1 MVETITPFRA
11 DHVGSL
17 LRPPELLRAREEHQ
31 QGTLSAESLREIE
44 DRCIRAVAKLQEEIG
59 LQGIT
64 DGEYR
69 RTIWHADFLR
79 QIEGVSVKEGVA
91 ASGGVVRKF
100 QSGGQEIER
109 SPTRFCTTGRLK
121 HSRGIETDN
130 FKYLAAVTSR
140 TPKQCIPSP
149 TILHMRGGRD
159 AVDKKAYPDMDLFYS
174 DLAQVY
180 REEIRALAELGCT
193 YLQLDDPNLAYLCDE
208 KMRESVRQIGE
219 DPNQLPRTYAKLIND
234 CIKDRPANMTVCMH
248 ICRGNFRSAWA
259 AEGGYDPV
267 AEILF
272 NEFKLDGFFLEYDS
286 PRAGSF
292 SPLRFVPKDKK
303 IVLGL
308 VTTKTGEMET
318 ADKIERRI
326 DEAARYVPLETAGA
340 EPSVRFFQHGFGQQH
355 HCRCRDREAVFSRR
369 RRPQSLGMKQKRRQK
384 PKGRLHS

>member
-1 MVETITPFRA
+1 MVEQIAPFRA

-17 LRPPELLRAREEHQ
+17 LRPPELLRAREQRQ
-31 QGTLSAESLREIE
+31 QETISSEALRAIE
-44 DRCIRAVAKLQEEIG
+44 NRCIRDVAKLQEEIG

-79 QIEGVSVKEGVA
+79 QIEGVTVKEGLAEGAGVA
-91 ASGGVVRKF
+91 RRF
-100 QSGGQEIER
+100 QSGGEEIER
-109 SPTRFCTTGRLK
+109 SPTRFFTRGRLK
-121 HSRGIETDN
+121 RSRSLETDN
-130 FKYLAAVTSR
+130 FKYLASVTSR
-140 TPKQCIPSP
+140 TPKLCIPSP

-159 AVDKKAYPDMDLFYS
+159 AVDKKAYPDMDGFFAN
-174 DLAQVY
+174 LAQVY
-180 REEIRALAELGCT
+180 REEIRGLAELGCT
-193 YLQLDDPNLAYLCDE
+193 YLQLDDPNMAYLCDE
-208 KMRESVRQIGE
+208 KMRESVRNIGE
-219 DPNQLPRTYAKLIND
+219 DPNQLPRTYVKLIND
-234 CIKDRPANMTVCMH
+234 CIAERPANMIVCMH

-318 ADKIERRI
+318 ADDLKRRI
-326 DEAARYVPLETAGA
+326 DQAAGYVPLEQLALSPQCGFSSTVLGNNITLEA
-340 EPSVRFFQHGFGQQH
+340 EIAKLSLVVRVASEVWG
-355 HCRCRDREAVFSRR
+355 
-369 RRPQSLGMKQKRRQK
+369 
-384 PKGRLHS
+384 

>member
-1 MVETITPFRA
+1 MSEKIAPFRA

-17 LRPPELLRAREEHQ
+17 LRPPELLSAREQHQ
-31 QGTLSAESLREIE
+31 GGTLSSASLREIE
-44 DRCIRAVAKLQEEIG
+44 DRCIRDVAKLQEEIG

-91 ASGGVVRKF
+91 DGAGVGRKF

-109 SPTRFCTTGRLK
+109 SPTRFYTTGHLER
-121 HSRGIETDN
+121 SRGIETDN
-130 FKYLAAVTSR
+130 FKYLASVTTR
-140 TPKQCIPSP
+140 TPKLCIPSP

-159 AVDKKAYPDMDLFYS
+159 AVDKQAYPDMDRFYS

-193 YLQLDDPNLAYLCDE
+193 YLQLDDPNMAYLCDE
-208 KMRESVRQIGE
+208 KMRESVRRIGE
-219 DPNQLPRTYAKLIND
+219 DPNQLPHIYAKLIND
-234 CIKDRPANMTVCMH
+234 CIADRPANMTVCMH

-292 SPLRFVPKDKK
+292 SPLRFVPNQKK

-308 VTTKTGEMET
+308 VTTKSGEMET
-318 ADKIERRI
+318 ADQLKRRI
-326 DEAARYVPLETAGA
+326 DEAAQYVPLEQLALSPQCGFSSTVLGNNISVDA
-340 EPSVRFFQHGFGQQH
+340 EVRKL
-355 HCRCRDREAVFSRR
+355 
-369 RRPQSLGMKQKRRQK
+369 SLVVRVASEVWG
-384 PKGRLHS
+384 

>member
-1 MVETITPFRA
+1 MSEKIAPFRA

-17 LRPPELLRAREEHQ
+17 LRPPELLSAREQHQ
-31 QGTLSAESLREIE
+31 GGTLSSASLREIE
-44 DRCIRAVAKLQEEIG
+44 DRCIRDVAKLQEEIG

-91 ASGGVVRKF
+91 DGAGVARKF

-109 SPTRFCTTGRLK
+109 SPTRFYTTGRLER
-121 HSRGIETDN
+121 SRGIETDN
-130 FKYLAAVTSR
+130 FKYLASVTTR
-140 TPKQCIPSP
+140 TPKLCIPSP

-159 AVDKKAYPDMDLFYS
+159 AVDKQAYPDMDRFYS

-193 YLQLDDPNLAYLCDE
+193 YLQLDDPNMAYLCDE
-208 KMRESVRQIGE
+208 KMRESVRRIGE
-219 DPNQLPRTYAKLIND
+219 DPNQLPRIYAKLIND
-234 CIKDRPANMTVCMH
+234 CIADRPANMTVCMH

-267 AEILF
+267 AETLF

-292 SPLRFVPKDKK
+292 SPLRFVPKQKK

-308 VTTKTGEMET
+308 VTTKSGEMET
-318 ADKIERRI
+318 ADQLKRRI
-326 DEAARYVPLETAGA
+326 DEAAQYVPLEQLALSPQCGFSSTVLGNNISVDA
-340 EPSVRFFQHGFGQQH
+340 EVAKLSLVVRVASEVWG
-355 HCRCRDREAVFSRR
+355 
-369 RRPQSLGMKQKRRQK
+369 
-384 PKGRLHS
+384 

>member
-1 MVETITPFRA
+1 MTSRTPPFRA
-11 DHVGSL
+11 DHVGSM
-17 LRPPELLRAREEHQ
+17 LRPPELVRAREQHQ
-31 QGTLSAESLREIE
+31 QGTLSAAALRAIE
-44 DRCIRAVAKLQEEIG
+44 DRSIRDVAKLQEEIG

-79 QIEGVSVKEGVA
+79 QIEGVRIEQGVA
-91 ASGGVVRKF
+91 ADGGVIRKF

-109 SPTRFCTTGRLK
+109 SPTRFFTTRHLER
-121 HSRGIETDN
+121 SRGIETDN
-130 FKYLAAVTSR
+130 FKYLASVTTR
-140 TPKQCIPSP
+140 TPKLCIPSP

-159 AVDKKAYPDMDLFYS
+159 AVDKQTYPDMEAFFS

-180 REEIRALAELGCT
+180 REEIRALADRGCT
-193 YLQLDDPNLAYLCDE
+193 YLQLDDPNMAYICDE

-219 DPNQLPRTYAKLIND
+219 NPEQLPRTYAKLINES
-234 CIKDRPANMTVCMH
+234 IKDRPANMKVCMH

-292 SPLRFVPKDKK
+292 SPLRFVPKDRK

-308 VTTKTGEMET
+308 VTSKTGEMEN
-318 ADKIERRI
+318 AEELKRRI
-326 DEAARYVPLETAGA
+326 DEAARYVPLEQLALSPQCGFSSTVLGNNISLDAEIAKLSLVVRVAG
-340 EPSVRFFQHGFGQQH
+340 EVWG
-355 HCRCRDREAVFSRR
+355 
-369 RRPQSLGMKQKRRQK
+369 
-384 PKGRLHS
+384 

>member
-1 MVETITPFRA
+1 MSTETPPFRA

-17 LRPPELLRAREEHQ
+17 LRPPELLRARDERQ
-31 QGTLSAESLREIE
+31 QGNISAEALRAIE
-44 DRCIRAVAKLQEEIG
+44 DRAIRDGAKLQEEIG

-79 QIEGVSVKEGVA
+79 QIEGVTVQEGVA
-91 ASGGVVRKF
+91 DAAGVARRF

-109 SPTRFCTTGRLK
+109 SPTRFCATGRLK
-121 HSRGIETDN
+121 RGHGIETDN
-130 FKYLAAVTSR
+130 FKYLASVTSR
-140 TPKQCIPSP
+140 TPKLCIPSP

-159 AVDKKAYPDMDLFYS
+159 AVDKKAYPDMEGFFS

-180 REEIRALAELGCT
+180 REEIRGLAELGCT
-193 YLQLDDPNLAYLCDE
+193 YLQLDDPNMAYLCDE
-208 KMRESVRQIGE
+208 TMRKGVRRIGE
-219 DPNQLPRTYAKLIND
+219 DPNELPRTYAKLIND
-234 CIKDRPANMTVCMH
+234 CIAERPPNMTVCMH

-292 SPLRFVPKDKK
+292 SPLRFVPKDKQ

-318 ADKIERRI
+318 ADEIKRRI
-326 DEAARYVPLETAGA
+326 DEAARYLPLDQLALSPQCGFSSTVLGNNITVEAEIAKLALVVRVAG
-340 EPSVRFFQHGFGQQH
+340 EVWG
-355 HCRCRDREAVFSRR
+355 
-369 RRPQSLGMKQKRRQK
+369 
-384 PKGRLHS
+384 

>member
-1 MVETITPFRA
+1 MVATLAPFRA

-17 LRPPELLRAREEHQ
+17 LRPPELLRAREQHQ
-31 QGTLSAESLREIE
+31 QGTLSAGSLREIE
-44 DRCIRAVAKLQEEIG
+44 DRCIRTVAKLQEEIG

-79 QIEGVSVKEGVA
+79 QIEGVSVQEGVA

-130 FKYLAAVTSR
+130 FKYLAGVTSR

-159 AVDKKAYPDMDLFYS
+159 AVDKKAYPDMDRFYS

-318 ADKIERRI
+318 ADEIERRI
-326 DEAARYVPLETAGA
+326 DEAARYVPLEQLALSPQCGFSSTVLGNNITVDA
-340 EPSVRFFQHGFGQQH
+340 EIAKLSLVV
-355 HCRCRDREAVFSRR
+355 AVARKVW
-369 RRPQSLGMKQKRRQK
+369 G
-384 PKGRLHS
+384 

>member
-1 MVETITPFRA
+1 MVEQIAPFRA

-17 LRPPELLRAREEHQ
+17 LRPPELLRAREQHQ
-31 QGTLSAESLREIE
+31 EGTLSADSLREVE
-44 DRCIRAVAKLQEEIG
+44 DRCIRDVAKLQEEIG

-91 ASGGVVRKF
+91 EGDGVARKF
-100 QSGGQEIER
+100 QSGDQEIER
-109 SPTRFCTTGRLK
+109 SPTRFYTTGSLK
-121 HSRGIETDN
+121 RSRGIETDN
-130 FKYLAAVTSR
+130 FKYLASVTSR
-140 TPKQCIPSP
+140 TAKLCIPSP
-149 TILHMRGGRD
+149 TILHMRGGRN
-159 AVDKKAYPDMDLFYS
+159 AVDKQAYPDMDRFYS

-193 YLQLDDPNLAYLCDE
+193 YLQLDDPNMAYLCDE
-208 KMRESVRQIGE
+208 KMREGVRRIGE
-219 DPNQLPRTYAKLIND
+219 DPNRLPRIYAKLIND
-234 CIKDRPANMTVCMH
+234 CIAERPPKMTVCMH

-292 SPLRFVPKDKK
+292 SPLRFVPKQKK

-308 VTTKTGEMET
+308 VTTKSGEMET
-318 ADKIERRI
+318 ADEIKRRI
-326 DEAARYVPLETAGA
+326 DEAAHYVPLEQLALSPQCGFSSTVLGNNISVNA
-340 EPSVRFFQHGFGQQH
+340 EI
-355 HCRCRDREAVFSRR
+355 AKL
-369 RRPQSLGMKQKRRQK
+369 SLVVQVARQVWD
-384 PKGRLHS
+384 

>member
-1 MVETITPFRA
+1 MTYERPPFRA

-17 LRPPELLRAREEHQ
+17 LRPPELLLAREKHAK
-31 QGTLSAESLREIE
+31 GDLSADGLREVE
-44 DRCIRAVAKLQEEIG
+44 DRSIRGVVKTQEDID

-69 RTIWHADFLR
+69 RTIWHADFLK
-79 QIEGVSVKEGVA
+79 QIDGVTVKEGVA
-91 ASGGVVRKF
+91 ATGGVARRF
-100 QSGGQEIER
+100 QSGEKEIDR
-109 SPTRFCTTGRLK
+109 SPTRFEITGRLK
-121 HSRGIETDN
+121 RSRGIETDN
-130 FKYLAAVTSR
+130 FKYLASVTNR
-140 TPKQCIPSP
+140 TPKLCIPSP

-159 AVDKKAYPDMDLFYS
+159 AIDKHAYPEMEDFYA

-180 REEIRALAELGCT
+180 REEIRALADLGCT

-208 KMRESVRQIGE
+208 KMREGVRHIGE
-219 DPNQLPRTYAKLIND
+219 DPNQLPRTYARLINE
-234 CIKDRPANMTVCMH
+234 CIKDRPDNMTVCMH

-292 SPLRFVPKDKK
+292 SPLRFVPSDKK

-308 VTTKTGEMET
+308 VTTKTGDLENAE
-318 ADKIERRI
+318 DIKRRI
-326 DEAARYVPLETAGA
+326 DEASRYVSLEQLALSPQCGFSSTVLGNNITVEA
-340 EPSVRFFQHGFGQQH
+340 EL
-355 HCRCRDREAVFSRR
+355 AKL
-369 RRPQSLGMKQKRRQK
+369 SLVINVAHEVWG
-384 PKGRLHS
+384 

>member
-1 MVETITPFRA
+1 MVETSAPFHA

-17 LRPPELLRAREEHQ
+17 LRPPELLRAREQHQ

-44 DRCIRAVAKLQEEIG
+44 DRCIRAVAKLQKEIG

-79 QIEGVSVKEGVA
+79 QIEGVSVQEGVA

-130 FKYLAAVTSR
+130 FKYLTAVTSR
-140 TPKQCIPSP
+140 TPKLCIPSP

-159 AVDKKAYPDMDLFYS
+159 AVDKKAYPDMERFYS
-174 DLAQVY
+174 GLAQVY
-180 REEIRALAELGCT
+180 GEEIRALSELGCT

-234 CIKDRPANMTVCMH
+234 CIKDHPANMTVCMH

-318 ADKIERRI
+318 ADKIEQRI
-326 DEAARYVPLETAGA
+326 DEAARYVPLEQLALSPQCGFSSTVLGNNITVDA
-340 EPSVRFFQHGFGQQH
+340 EIVKLSLVV
-355 HCRCRDREAVFSRR
+355 AVARKVW
-369 RRPQSLGMKQKRRQK
+369 G
-384 PKGRLHS
+384 

>member
-1 MVETITPFRA
+1 MVDIRKAPFRA

-17 LRPPELLRAREEHQ
+17 LRPQELLQARERRQKGE
-31 QGTLSAESLREIE
+31 LSAAALRQIE
-44 DRCIRAVAKLQEEIG
+44 DRCIRDVVKMQEDIG
-59 LQGIT
+59 LQSIT

-79 QIEGVSVKEGVA
+79 QINGVIVKEGVA
-91 ASGGVVRKF
+91 NESGVVRKF
-100 QSGGQEIER
+100 QSGDEEIER
-109 SPTRFCTTGRLK
+109 KPTRFEVAAGLERS
-121 HSRGIETDN
+121 HGIETDN
-130 FKYLAAVTSR
+130 FKYLASVTHR
-140 TPKQCIPSP
+140 TPKICIPSP

-159 AVDKKAYPDMDLFYS
+159 AIDRHAYPDMEGFYA
-174 DLAQVY
+174 DLARVY
-180 REEIRALAELGCT
+180 REEIRALSDLGCT

-208 KMRESVRQIGE
+208 KMREGVRHIGE
-219 DPNQLPRTYAKLIND
+219 DPNQLPRTYARLINE

-292 SPLRFVPKDKK
+292 SPLRFVPKDLK

-308 VTTKTGEMET
+308 VTSKTGDLES
-318 ADKIERRI
+318 ADDLKRRI
-326 DEAARYVPLETAGA
+326 DEASRYVPLDQIALSPQCGFSSTVLGNKLTVEA
-340 EPSVRFFQHGFGQQH
+340 EIAKLSLVVNVA
-355 HCRCRDREAVFSRR
+355 REVW
-369 RRPQSLGMKQKRRQK
+369 G
-384 PKGRLHS
+384 

>member
-1 MVETITPFRA
+1 MTPMRPPFRA

-17 LRPPELLRAREEHQ
+17 LRPPELLLAREKHQ
-31 QGTLSAESLREIE
+31 NGNLSSDGLRQIE
-44 DRCIRAVAKLQEEIG
+44 DCSIRDVVKIQEEMG

-79 QIEGVSVKEGVA
+79 QIEGVTVKEGVA
-91 ASGGVVRKF
+91 ATGGVARRF
-100 QSGGQEIER
+100 QSGEKEIER
-109 SPTRFCTTGRLK
+109 TPTRFEITGGLK
-121 HSRGIETDN
+121 RSHGIETDN
-130 FKYLAAVTSR
+130 FKYLASVTNR
-140 TPKQCIPSP
+140 TPKVCIPSP

-159 AVDKKAYPDMDLFYS
+159 AIDRHAYPEMESFYA
-174 DLAQVY
+174 DLARVY
-180 REEIRALAELGCT
+180 REEIRALANLGCT

-208 KMRESVRQIGE
+208 KMREGVRGIGE
-219 DPNQLPRTYAKLIND
+219 DPNQLPRTYARLINE
-234 CIKDRPANMTVCMH
+234 CIKDRPNNMTVCMH

-292 SPLRFVPKDKK
+292 SPLRFVPRDKK

-308 VTTKTGEMET
+308 VTTKTGDLEKAE
-318 ADKIERRI
+318 DIKRRI
-326 DEAARYVPLETAGA
+326 DEASRYVSLEQLALSPQCGFSSTVLGNNITVEA
-340 EPSVRFFQHGFGQQH
+340 ELAKLSLVVNVA
-355 HCRCRDREAVFSRR
+355 REVW
-369 RRPQSLGMKQKRRQK
+369 G
-384 PKGRLHS
+384 

>member
-1 MVETITPFRA
+1 MSTETPPFRA

-17 LRPPELLRAREEHQ
+17 LRPPELLRARDERQ
-31 QGTLSAESLREIE
+31 QGNISAEALRAIE
-44 DRCIRAVAKLQEEIG
+44 DRAIRDGAKLQEEIG

-79 QIEGVSVKEGVA
+79 QIEGVTVQEGVA
-91 ASGGVVRKF
+91 DAAGVARRF

-109 SPTRFCTTGRLK
+109 SPTRFCATGRLK
-121 HSRGIETDN
+121 RGHGIETDN
-130 FKYLAAVTSR
+130 FKYLASVTSR
-140 TPKQCIPSP
+140 TPKLCIPSP

-159 AVDKKAYPDMDLFYS
+159 AVDKKAYPDMEGFFS

-180 REEIRALAELGCT
+180 REEIRGLAELGCT
-193 YLQLDDPNLAYLCDE
+193 YLQLDDPNMAYLCDE
-208 KMRESVRQIGE
+208 TMREGVRRIGE
-219 DPNQLPRTYAKLIND
+219 DPNELPRTYAKLIND
-234 CIKDRPANMTVCMH
+234 CIAERPPNMTVCMH

-259 AEGGYDPV
+259 AAGGYDPV

-292 SPLRFVPKDKK
+292 SPLRFVPKDKQ

-318 ADKIERRI
+318 ADEIKRRI
-326 DEAARYVPLETAGA
+326 DEAARYLPLDQLALSPQCGFSSTVLGNNITVEAEIAKLALVVRVAG
-340 EPSVRFFQHGFGQQH
+340 EVWG
-355 HCRCRDREAVFSRR
+355 
-369 RRPQSLGMKQKRRQK
+369 
-384 PKGRLHS
+384 

>member
-1 MVETITPFRA
+1 MSEKIAPFRA

-17 LRPPELLRAREEHQ
+17 LRPPELLSAREQHQ
-31 QGTLSAESLREIE
+31 GGTLSSASLREIE
-44 DRCIRAVAKLQEEIG
+44 DRCIRDVAKLQEEIG

-91 ASGGVVRKF
+91 DGAGVARKF

-109 SPTRFCTTGRLK
+109 SPTRFYTTGRLER
-121 HSRGIETDN
+121 SRGIETDN
-130 FKYLAAVTSR
+130 FKYLASVTTR
-140 TPKQCIPSP
+140 TPKLCIPSP

-159 AVDKKAYPDMDLFYS
+159 AVDKQAYPDMDSFYS

-193 YLQLDDPNLAYLCDE
+193 YLQLDDPNMAYLCDE
-208 KMRESVRQIGE
+208 KMRESVRRIGE
-219 DPNQLPRTYAKLIND
+219 DPNQLPRIYAKLINN
-234 CIKDRPANMTVCMH
+234 CIADRPANMTVCMH

-267 AEILF
+267 AETLF

-292 SPLRFVPKDKK
+292 SPLRFVPKQKK
-303 IVLGL
+303 IVVGL
-308 VTTKTGEMET
+308 VTTKSGEMET
-318 ADKIERRI
+318 ADQLKRRI
-326 DEAARYVPLETAGA
+326 DEAAQYVPLEQLALSPQCGFSSTVLGNNISVDA
-340 EPSVRFFQHGFGQQH
+340 EVAKLSLVVRVASEVWG
-355 HCRCRDREAVFSRR
+355 
-369 RRPQSLGMKQKRRQK
+369 
-384 PKGRLHS
+384 

>member
-1 MVETITPFRA
+1 MDRTKPPFRA

-17 LRPPELLRAREEHQ
+17 LRPQELLRARERRQNGEI
-31 QGTLSAESLREIE
+31 SAGELRQVE
-44 DRCIRAVAKLQEEIG
+44 DRCIRDVVKLQEDIG
-59 LQGIT
+59 LEGIT

-79 QIEGVSVKEGVA
+79 QIEGVTVKEGVA
-91 ASGGVVRKF
+91 ASGGARRKF
-100 QSGGQEIER
+100 KSGDIEIER
-109 SPTRFCTTGRLK
+109 TPTRFEISGKLK
-121 HSRGIETDN
+121 HPHGIETEN
-130 FKYLAAVTSR
+130 FKYLAQVTGR
-140 TPKQCIPSP
+140 TAKLCIPSP

-159 AVDKKAYPDMDLFYS
+159 AIDKQSYPEIDTFYA

-180 REEIRALAELGCT
+180 REEIRALADLGCT

-208 KMRESVRQIGE
+208 KMRESVRGIGE
-219 DPNQLPRTYAKLIND
+219 DPNKLPSTYARLINE
-234 CIKDRPANMTVCMH
+234 CIKDRPESMIVCMH

-292 SPLRFVPKDKK
+292 APLRFVPKDKQ

-308 VTTKTGEMET
+308 ITTKTGDLEKP
-318 ADKIERRI
+318 DDVKRRI
-326 DEAARYVPLETAGA
+326 DEASRYVPLEQLAVSPQCGFSSTVLGNIISVEA
-340 EPSVRFFQHGFGQQH
+340 EV
-355 HCRCRDREAVFSRR
+355 AKL
-369 RRPQSLGMKQKRRQK
+369 SLVVKIANEVWR
-384 PKGRLHS
+384 

>member
-1 MVETITPFRA
+1 MVETTAPFRA

-17 LRPPELLRAREEHQ
+17 LRPQELLRAREQHQ
-31 QGTLSAESLREIE
+31 QGTLSAESLRAIE
-44 DRCIRAVAKLQEEIG
+44 DRSIRDVAKLQEDIG

-79 QIEGVSVKEGVA
+79 QIEGVSVKEGLA
-91 ASGGVVRKF
+91 ESGGVVRKF
-100 QSGGQEIER
+100 QSGNQEIER
-109 SPTRFCTTGRLK
+109 SPTRFYTTGQLK
-121 HSRGIETDN
+121 RSRGIEADN
-130 FKYLAAVTSR
+130 FKYLASVTSQ
-140 TPKQCIPSP
+140 TPKLCIPSP

-159 AVDKKAYPDMDLFYS
+159 AVDKKAYPDMDRFYS

-180 REEIRALAELGCT
+180 RGEIRALSALGCT

-219 DPNQLPRTYAKLIND
+219 DPNQLPRSYAKLIND

-318 ADKIERRI
+318 ADEIKRRI
-326 DEAARYVPLETAGA
+326 NEAARYVPLEQLALSPQCGFSSTVLGNNITVDA
-340 EPSVRFFQHGFGQQH
+340 EIAKLSLVVRVASEVWG
-355 HCRCRDREAVFSRR
+355 
-369 RRPQSLGMKQKRRQK
+369 
-384 PKGRLHS
+384 

>member
-1 MVETITPFRA
+1 MSEKNAPFRA

-17 LRPPELLRAREEHQ
+17 LRPPELLSAREQHLG
-31 QGTLSAESLREIE
+31 GTLSSASLREIE
-44 DRCIRAVAKLQEEIG
+44 DRCIRDVAKLQEEIG

-79 QIEGVSVKEGVA
+79 QIKGVSVKEGVA
-91 ASGGVVRKF
+91 DGGGVARKF

-109 SPTRFCTTGRLK
+109 SPTRFYTTGHLER
-121 HSRGIETDN
+121 SRGIETDN
-130 FKYLAAVTSR
+130 FKYLASVTTR
-140 TPKQCIPSP
+140 TPKLCIPSP

-159 AVDKKAYPDMDLFYS
+159 AVDRQAYPDMERFYS

-180 REEIRALAELGCT
+180 REEIGALAELGCT
-193 YLQLDDPNLAYLCDE
+193 YLQLDDPNMAYLCDE
-208 KMRESVRQIGE
+208 KMREGVRRIGE
-219 DPNQLPRTYAKLIND
+219 DPNQLPRIYAKLIND
-234 CIKDRPANMTVCMH
+234 CIADRPANMTVCMH

-292 SPLRFVPKDKK
+292 SPLRFVPKQKK

-308 VTTKTGEMET
+308 VTSKSGEMET
-318 ADKIERRI
+318 ADQIKRRI
-326 DEAARYVPLETAGA
+326 DQAAQYVPLEQLALSPQCGFSSTVLGNNISVDA
-340 EPSVRFFQHGFGQQH
+340 EVAKLSLVVRVASEVWG
-355 HCRCRDREAVFSRR
+355 
-369 RRPQSLGMKQKRRQK
+369 
-384 PKGRLHS
+384 

>member
-1 MVETITPFRA
+1 MAEKLAPFRA

-17 LRPPELLRAREEHQ
+17 LRPPELLRAREQHQ
-31 QGTLSAESLREIE
+31 SGELSAAALREVE
-44 DRCIRAVAKLQEEIG
+44 DRSIRAAAKLQEDIG
-59 LQGIT
+59 FQGIT

-79 QIEGVSVKEGVA
+79 QFAGVAVKEGVA
-91 ASGGVVRKF
+91 E
-100 QSGGQEIER
+100 QSVARRFKAGEQEIER
-109 SPTRFCTTGRLK
+109 TPTRFEITGRLE
-121 HSRGIETDN
+121 RRGGIETDN
-130 FKYLAAVTSR
+130 FKYLRSVTQH
-140 TPKQCIPSP
+140 TAKLCIPSP
-149 TILHMRGGRD
+149 TILHMRGGRAAID
-159 AVDKKAYPDMDLFYS
+159 SQAYPDMDMFYT
-174 DLAQVY
+174 DLARVY
-180 REEIRALAELGCT
+180 REEIHDLAQLGCT
-193 YLQLDDPNLAYLCDE
+193 YLQLDDPNIAYLCDE

-219 DPNQLPRTYAKLIND
+219 DPSELPRTYAKLIND
-234 CIKDRPANMTVCMH
+234 CVKNRSPNLTVCMH

-318 ADKIERRI
+318 DDEVKRRI
-326 DEAARYVPLETAGA
+326 EEAARYVPLEQLALSPQCGFSSTVLGNNITVEA
-340 EPSVRFFQHGFGQQH
+340 EMAKLSLVVRVA
-355 HCRCRDREAVFSRR
+355 REVW
-369 RRPQSLGMKQKRRQK
+369 G
-384 PKGRLHS
+384 